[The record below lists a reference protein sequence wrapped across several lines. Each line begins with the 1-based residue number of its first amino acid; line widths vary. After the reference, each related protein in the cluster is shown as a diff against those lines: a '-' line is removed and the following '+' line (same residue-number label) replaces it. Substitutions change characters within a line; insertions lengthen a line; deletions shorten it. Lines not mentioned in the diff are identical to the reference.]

1 MNMAKQLYQLQ
12 EVDFEIEAAR
22 QEWRRLQSQLGE
34 RQGLIAAQARLTSE
48 KRRLDELKRQ
58 QNSAEWEIDDLVN
71 KISEA
76 EEQLYSGRIKNPKE
90 LTNLQHEVGILK
102 SKRDHLENKALE
114 IMDQVEHAEGDMAAL
129 NNEFNKLEAE
139 WHRQQRQI
147 LGEIE
152 ALKNK
157 LSELEQK
164 RQLCSAA
171 IDSQAVALYD
181 KLRKQK
187 VQAVAKVEQGICRGC
202 RISLSFSELQQAR
215 SGNLVQCSSCGRILF
230 LP

>member
-12 EVDFEIEAAR
+12 EVDFEIEAAQ
-22 QEWRRLQSQLGE
+22 QEWRRLQSRLGE
-34 RQGLIAAQARLTSE
+34 RQALIAAQARLTSE

-58 QNSAEWEIDDLVN
+58 QNSAEWEIDDLMN
-71 KISEA
+71 RISEA
-76 EEQLYSGRIKNPKE
+76 EKQLYSGRIKNPKE
-90 LTNLQHEVGILK
+90 LTNLQHEVEILK
-102 SKRDHLENKALE
+102 SKRDQLENKALE
-114 IMDQVEHAEGDMAAL
+114 IMDQVEHAGADAVAL
-129 NNEFNKLEAE
+129 NSEFNKLEAE
-139 WHRQQRQI
+139 WHRQQKQI

-152 ALKNK
+152 TLKNR
-157 LSELEQK
+157 LSGLEEK
-164 RQLCSAA
+164 RRMCSGA
-171 IDSQAVALYD
+171 IDPPAIALYD

-187 VQAVAKVEQGICRGC
+187 GQAVAKVEQGICWGC

>member
-1 MNMAKQLYQLQ
+1 M
-12 EVDFEIEAAR
+12 
-22 QEWRRLQSQLGE
+22 
-34 RQGLIAAQARLTSE
+34 
-48 KRRLDELKRQ
+48 
-58 QNSAEWEIDDLVN
+58 N

-102 SKRDHLENKALE
+102 SKRDQLENKALE
-114 IMDQVEHAEGDMAAL
+114 IMDQVEHAEGDVAAL

-164 RQLCSAA
+164 RQLCSGT
-171 IDSQAVALYD
+171 IDPQTVALYD

-187 VQAVAKVEQGICRGC
+187 GQAVAKVEQGICRGC